1 MPPRRNDIRNDNET
15 TTCPVCANPFTPIRR
30 QQYCT
35 PACRQSA
42 WRTRHLDSPSP
53 PTIVL
58 APRTPRRPA
67 TVYQCPEC
75 DTRHLGRQWCDDCNR
90 PCVRVDL
97 GGLCPHCSE
106 PVTISDLTDQHPTR
120 QTSPVT
126 STNPA
131 TRRHTPRPPR
141 QPHS

>member
-1 MPPRRNDIRNDNET
+1 MPPQRNDIRNDNGT
-15 TTCPVCANPFTPIRR
+15 TPCPVCARPFTPIRR

-42 WRTRHLDSPSP
+42 WRTRRLDNTPP

-58 APRTPRRPA
+58 APRTPRRQT

-90 PCVRVDL
+90 PCVRVDY
-97 GGLCPHCSE
+97 GGLCPNCDE
-106 PVTISDLTDQHPTR
+106 PVAMSDLIDRHPTPP
-120 QTSPVT
+120 TS
-126 STNPA
+126 
-131 TRRHTPRPPR
+131 R
-141 QPHS
+141 